1 MNRQFTFF
9 RLFVVGILLI
19 AGAPATA
26 LDTHFSGFGTASLS
40 CFSSHTADFIVN
52 DQPKGP
58 GRTQRCD
65 DGNDSL
71 LGVQLDLGF
80 SESVEFGL
88 QLVAD
93 RNEDRSYTPDVTVA
107 QLRWRPT
114 DALTVRLGRMPTDAF
129 LHAENRQVRYSM
141 PWVRPPLEVYSLVPV
156 ASQDG
161 LELIYE
167 GNLGHWYTE
176 WHGGITRFDVDVPLS
191 NTRDTFPAESYG
203 PFLNLMLANHNTRFK
218 LGYAYKKTSITLP
231 DVEALFSALR
241 SAVFPDGA
249 QLADDLDIDHAPT
262 HRFTIGV
269 SHEQGDWLAMAE
281 FGYRSIEGFFRDQ
294 YGAYGTLGRRF
305 GHWMP
310 YATLARRWTSG
321 PDSSS
326 RAGFLQPAV
335 EGLLAGTRF
344 DSTSVS
350 LGLSREITE
359 QATLK
364 FQTDWIRP
372 DKNSWGLYSNHAPDY
387 NFADPGSDWLFTLS
401 LDFVF

>member
-1 MNRQFTFF
+1 MKRQLTLF
-9 RLFVVGILLI
+9 RLFVVSILLI

-26 LDTHFSGFGTASLS
+26 LDTHFSGFGTASIS
-40 CFSSHTADFIVN
+40 CFTNHTADYIVN

-58 GRTQRCD
+58 GRTKRCD
-65 DGNDSL
+65 YGSDSL

-93 RNEDRSYTPDVTVA
+93 RNEDRSYTPEVTVA
-107 QLRWRPT
+107 QLRWRLT

-129 LHAENRQVRYSM
+129 LHAENRQVRYTM

-161 LELIYE
+161 LEFIYE
-167 GNLGHWYTE
+167 GTIGHWYTE
-176 WHGGITRFDVDVPLS
+176 WHGGFNRFDVDVPLS

-203 PFLNLMLANHNTRFK
+203 PFLNLVLANHNTRFK
-218 LGYAYKKTSITLP
+218 LGYAYKKTTITLP
-231 DVEALFSALR
+231 HTEALFSALK

-262 HRFTIGV
+262 HRFTIGM

-294 YGAYGTLGRRF
+294 YGTYITLGRRF
-305 GHWMP
+305 GPWMP
-310 YATLARRWTSG
+310 YTTLARRWTSG
-321 PDSSS
+321 PDSTS

-364 FQTDWIRP
+364 FQADWIRP
-372 DKNSWGLYSNHAPDY
+372 DNNSWGLYSNHAPDY
-387 NFADPGSDWLFTLS
+387 NFEDPGSDWLFTLS